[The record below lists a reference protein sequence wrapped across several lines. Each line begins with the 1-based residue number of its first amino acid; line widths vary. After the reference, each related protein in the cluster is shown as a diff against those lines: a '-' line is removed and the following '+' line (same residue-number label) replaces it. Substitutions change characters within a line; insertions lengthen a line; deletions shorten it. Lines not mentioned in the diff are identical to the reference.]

1 MSTTTEENKKLNKKP
16 TNEKKNK
23 NRRQGQVSAKKR
35 GPKNKKLN
43 VTSIGE
49 RKYLDDNLRKWLS
62 GKTTEPHALYS
73 AKLLRTIAT
82 LYPTTGS
89 VGAVDTGS
97 NILDRSFNSEI
108 KVKVPLSISA
118 IYGWA
123 CGFMSYAY
131 KQGYL
136 QVCAQN
142 NNTNYPAFA
151 WNFIVEQ
158 LIAAA
163 NNQITASTSKDKIPI
178 AMRDIIA
185 ALIPKKGITFPQGSL
200 SYSWDVPTSPMPVF
214 EISYPQST
222 SLTGGY
228 YRMYEATTTVNSGGY
243 TIMAAPGGSYSS
255 EIGAIAFNDVAGFL
269 QQKNSSKGYTGV
281 TLVPTIY
288 EKSPLY
294 RSPACF
300 AFNST
305 VLGDGDVGGAFN
317 AVVSLELPRI
327 DHPQFSV
334 FTVGNQK
341 VANTRA
347 FNTHHPN
354 GGDANYLSVQQL
366 TASSADDCKNKL
378 YPVFKPVDIFEII
391 HRYALILA
399 DIFQKAANDTTI
411 TMQYPNLGM
420 TGIDFCIMIYQQ
432 LMWYYADTQISCQS
446 VLPYRGSS
454 VQFTPFIIDSISQGS
469 DSSQTIKVPK
479 YFNMNLQALS
489 ARVLCTTVNPKFG
502 TSVQFNK
509 RKWIPMWG
517 QYTDWSFEPKD
528 YFYNK
533 GEDAIPIFLDTTD
546 TFNLYLGMYNQDII
560 NMGSSPKIFQNI
572 ALHNKIVSTY
582 SPYIQEL
589 DPITKEPGASIFE
602 VIGETLVLKETQK
615 KLKKK
620 DSKVVLKSKGKEK
633 EVTIVVKDKVIIAN
647 TSQKPVISEVSEITK
662 NFVKPEIQ
670 EFVPSGGSSGSI
682 SPQTWEVYSHECYLA
697 NGGNQNPGGDNDLM
711 DLEVIRLG
719 MVSNC
724 TKNRG
729 GDDTLAVKIAEHF
742 DDTGKGG
749 LLDTLATVS
758 GSVLQA
764 FVGTAPLVAKMMT
777 V

>member
-1 MSTTTEENKKLNKKP
+1 MSTITEEKKKNNKRLIGKNNKK
-16 TNEKKNK
+16 
-23 NRRQGQVSAKKR
+23 RQGQISSKKR
-35 GPKNKKLN
+35 GPKNKKPS
-43 VTSIGE
+43 VTNIAE
-49 RKYLDDNLRKWLS
+49 RKYLDENLKRWLS

-136 QVCAQN
+136 QVCAEN

-163 NNQITASTSKDKIPI
+163 NNQLTASTSKDKIPI

-185 ALIPKKGITFPQGSL
+185 ALIPKKGIPFPQGAL
-200 SYSWDVPTSPMPVF
+200 SYSWDVPTSPNPFF
-214 EISYPQST
+214 EIPYPQST
-222 SLTGGY
+222 SPTGGQ

-243 TIMAAPGGSYSS
+243 TVMAPPSGSYTS
-255 EIGAIAFNDVAGFL
+255 ELGAIAFNDVAGFL

-281 TLVPTIY
+281 TLVSTSY
-288 EKSPLY
+288 DKSPLY

-300 AFNST
+300 AYNST

-341 VANTRA
+341 TANVRA
-347 FNTHHPN
+347 FNSHHPN
-354 GGDANYLSVQQL
+354 GGDGNYLSIQQL
-366 TASSADDCKNKL
+366 TANSADDCKNKL
-378 YPVFKPVDIFEII
+378 YPVFKPVDIFEVI
-391 HRYALILA
+391 HRYALVLA
-399 DIFQKAANDTTI
+399 DVFQKAANDTTI
-411 TMQYPNLGM
+411 TMQYANLGM
-420 TGIDFCIMIYQQ
+420 TGIDFCIMMYQQ
-432 LMWYYADTQISCQS
+432 IMWYYSDTQISCQS

-454 VQFTPFIIDSISQGS
+454 VQFTPFIIDSISQGC

-479 YFNMNLQALS
+479 YFNMNLQALT

-517 QYTDWSFEPKD
+517 QYTDWSFDPKD
-528 YFYNK
+528 YVYTK
-533 GEDAIPIFLDTTD
+533 GEDSIGIFLDTTD

-582 SPYIQEL
+582 SSYIQEL

-615 KLKKK
+615 KLNKN
-620 DSKVVLKSKGKEK
+620 DKVLSKGKEK
-633 EVTIVVKDKVIIAN
+633 KKEVTIVIKDKVVIAN

-670 EFVPSGGSSGSI
+670 EFAPSGGASGSI
-682 SPQTWEVYSHECYLA
+682 SPQTWEVYSHEAYLA
-697 NGGNQNPGGDNDLM
+697 GGGNQNPGGDNDLM
-711 DLEVIRLG
+711 DLEVLRQG